1 MVASLGARIAQASE
15 EFVRVSHKRELEHI
29 DALLPM
35 NTEAKYR
42 LSPSL
47 IGLLLILL
55 IGTAYRA
62 LALHWSGLN
71 LYVDEAQYWTWSQAL
86 DWGYYSKPPVIAG
99 LIAATTAVF
108 GHSELAVKS
117 GALFVY
123 PLTTLMLYAL
133 AQRLFDA
140 RIAFWTALTFFTL
153 PGVAFSS
160 LIISTDVPLF
170 LCWTSALY
178 ALHRAVSEND
188 WFWWMLLGIA
198 CGVGLLT
205 KYTMG
210 IFGLSTALWF
220 AITPSLR
227 EQFRRPGPYLTAAV
241 AALLFAPNLWWNHRN
256 GWPTF
261 QHTADISNLEG
272 GPGLHWD
279 ELQEFLSGQA
289 AIMGPV
295 LFIALIVLALRFRQ
309 WWGQPHGRFL
319 ACFTLPFLL
328 VISAQALLGRAN
340 ANWAAMTYAAGTLW
354 AVSTLLQSHK
364 KGIVIASLVVNLVAM
379 VAAYHYHAI
388 AHATG
393 RELTRK
399 TDYYKRVQGW
409 DVLGAQVVT
418 LLQNNPGALL
428 LSNERDTMSELAYY
442 ARPHSAGAVLWNPQH
457 RVTNHYELV
466 TTLRGKGGY
475 TFLFIS
481 RDTSLPPIM
490 ADSFLTTERLPDL
503 NVPVVPGW
511 SLDYRV
517 WRLNGFIGYPTL
529 AR

>member
-1 MVASLGARIAQASE
+1 MNLTAAARPD
-15 EFVRVSHKRELEHI
+15 LT
-29 DALLPM
+29 LP
-35 NTEAKYR
+35 A
-42 LSPSL
+42 
-47 IGLLLILL
+47 LLLILL
-55 IGTAYRA
+55 VGTLYRA

-86 DWGYYSKPPVIAG
+86 AWGYYSKPPVIAA
-99 LIAATTAVF
+99 LIAFTTALF
-108 GHSELAVKS
+108 GDSELAIKS
-117 GALFVY
+117 GALLVY
-123 PLTTLMLYAL
+123 PLSTLALYAL
-133 AQRLFDA
+133 ALRLFDT
-140 RIAFWTALTFFTL
+140 RVAFWTALTFFTL

-178 ALHRAVSEND
+178 ALHRAVTAED
-188 WFWWMLLGIA
+188 LRWWLLLGVA

-210 IFGLSTALWF
+210 IFAVSTVLWF
-220 AITPSLR
+220 ALTPSLR
-227 EQFRRPGPYLTAAV
+227 PLFAKPGPYLTAAV

-272 GPGLHWD
+272 GAGLHWG

-295 LFIALIVLALRFRQ
+295 LFLALLVLIAGVRR
-309 WWGQPHGRFL
+309 WHRQPHAVFL

-354 AVSTLLQSHK
+354 LVSWLLQDNRRS
-364 KGIVIASLVVNLVAM
+364 VLIAGVAINVLAM

-409 DVLGAQVVT
+409 DVLGAQVAE
-418 LLQNNPGALL
+418 LLRANPGATL
-428 LSNERDTMSELAYY
+428 LSNERDTISELSYY
-442 ARPHSAGAVLWNPQH
+442 ARPQSAGAVWWNPNG
-457 RVTNHYELV
+457 VINSHYALV
-466 TTLRGKGGY
+466 TTMSGKGG
-475 TFLFIS
+475 IS
-481 RDTSLPPIM
+481 SSSAATPHSLP
-490 ADSFLTTERLPDL
+490 T
-503 NVPVVPGW
+503 
-511 SLDYRV
+511 
-517 WRLNGFIGYPTL
+517 
-529 AR
+529 

>member
-1 MVASLGARIAQASE
+1 MSSSPLPVLDSRFRGNDSL
-15 EFVRVSHKRELEHI
+15 HW
-29 DALLPM
+29 
-35 NTEAKYR
+35 
-42 LSPSL
+42 
-47 IGLLLILL
+47 LLLILVG
-55 IGTAYRA
+55 GTAYRA

-71 LYVDEAQYWTWSQAL
+71 LYVDEAQYWYWAQAL
-86 DWGYYSKPPVIAG
+86 DWGYYSKPPVIAA
-99 LIAATTAVF
+99 LIAATTSVF
-108 GHSELAVKS
+108 GDGELAIKS
-117 GALFVY
+117 GALIVY
-123 PLTTLMLYAL
+123 PLTTLALYAL
-133 AQRLFDA
+133 ARRLFDA
-140 RIAFWTALTFFTL
+140 RIAFWTALSFFTL

-170 LCWTSALY
+170 LCWTGALY
-178 ALHRAVSEND
+178 ALHRAASEDD
-188 WFWWMLLGIA
+188 WRWWLLLGAA

-210 IFGLSTALWF
+210 IFAVSTLLWF
-220 AITPSLR
+220 ALTPSLR
-227 EQFRRPGPYLTAAV
+227 GLFTRPGPYLTAVV
-241 AALLFAPNLWWNHRN
+241 AALIFAPNLWWNHAN

-261 QHTADISNLEG
+261 QHTADISNLET

-295 LFIALIVLALRFRQ
+295 LFVALLVLIARIKHWCCYPTQV
-309 WWGQPHGRFL
+309 FL
-319 ACFTLPFLL
+319 ACFTMPFLL

-354 AVSTLLQSHK
+354 VVSWLLQANRR
-364 KGIVIASLVVNLVAM
+364 GIVIAALVINLVAM

-409 DVLGAQVVT
+409 DVLGAQVIE
-418 LLQNNPGALL
+418 LLKQNPGTLL
-428 LSNERDTMSELAYY
+428 LSNERDTISEMAYY
-442 ARPHSAGAVLWNPQH
+442 ARPQSAGAVWWNPQH
-457 RVTNHYELV
+457 LINSHYALV
-466 TTLRGKGGY
+466 TKMEGKGNQG
-475 TFLFIS
+475 FIFIS
-481 RDTSLPPIM
+481 RDSTLAAAM
-490 ADSFLTTERLPDL
+490 AESFLSHERLPDL

-517 WRLNGFIGYPTL
+517 WRLRGFIGYPRQAT
-529 AR
+529 AN

>member
-1 MVASLGARIAQASE
+1 
-15 EFVRVSHKRELEHI
+15 
-29 DALLPM
+29 M
-35 NTEAKYR
+35 NHPADR
-42 LSPSL
+42 RFAW
-47 IGLLLILL
+47 LLLILVG
-55 IGTAYRA
+55 GTAYRA

-71 LYVDEAQYWTWSQAL
+71 LYVDEAQYWYWAQAL
-86 DWGYYSKPPVIAG
+86 DWGYYSKPPVIAA
-99 LIAATTAVF
+99 LIAATTSVF
-108 GHSELAVKS
+108 GDGELAIKS
-117 GALFVY
+117 GALIVY
-123 PLTTLMLYAL
+123 PLTTLALYAL
-133 AQRLFDA
+133 ARRLFDV

-178 ALHRAVSEND
+178 ALHRAASEDD
-188 WFWWMLLGIA
+188 WRWWLLLGAA

-210 IFGLSTALWF
+210 IFAVSTLIWF
-220 AITPSLR
+220 ALTPSLR
-227 EQFRRPGPYLTAAV
+227 RLFTRPGPYLTALV
-241 AALLFAPNLWWNHRN
+241 AALIFAPNLWWNHAN

-261 QHTADISNLEG
+261 QHTADISNLET

-295 LFIALIVLALRFRQ
+295 LFIALLVLIARIKH
-309 WWGQPHGRFL
+309 WWRNPTSVFL

-354 AVSTLLQSHK
+354 VVSWLLQANRR
-364 KGIVIASLVVNLVAM
+364 GVVIAALVINLMAM

-388 AHATG
+388 AHASG

-409 DVLGAQVVT
+409 DVLGAKVAQ
-418 LLQNNPGALL
+418 LLRENPGTLL
-428 LSNERDTMSELAYY
+428 LSHERDTISEMAYY
-442 ARPHSAGAVLWNPQH
+442 ARPESAGAVWWNPQGLI
-457 RVTNHYELV
+457 NSHYALV
-466 TTLRGKGGY
+466 TKMQGKGNQD
-475 TFLFIS
+475 FLFIS
-481 RDTSLPPIM
+481 RNSTLPAGM
-490 ADSFLTTERLPDL
+490 ADSFLSQERLPDL
-503 NVPVVPGW
+503 TVPVVPGW
-511 SLDYRV
+511 SLDYHV
-517 WRLNGFIGYPTL
+517 WRLRGFIGYPRQ
-529 AR
+529 ARAE